1 MKKTFSRKKK
11 AHSSAY
17 PYLAHRFVLI
27 ASLISVITTPSYAF
41 SIESY
46 LFPSGVFSSITPRL
60 PWQEIPERVKIAT
73 EAPNLSNN
81 SSLIN
86 QRSIHEPPLNETTSS
101 KPLGI
106 WKKHQVAIL
115 TGLMLFFALVAFG
128 LAFAL
133 ITLRQKQ
140 KIHRLSY
147 AQEALIKALDIK
159 KSALEDMSQLL
170 KEVNTVDELTG
181 LFNVR
186 YFDETLDKELRRASR
201 HKTPLSLMLISFDNY
216 PSYLRHYGQEKAEEQ
231 LLLLS
236 DLLSALCQRASDILA
251 YIQEAKFAVILPH
264 TSRENALLVCHKI
277 HEALR
282 EQKIP
287 FIASKTGRLTLSIGL
302 SALEGL
308 NQHINPQHMYNT
320 SEMLRLSAEKA
331 GGNRTRSDCIR
342 LNTEQSLLLNM

>member
-1 MKKTFSRKKK
+1 MKKTFSHKKNS
-11 AHSSAY
+11 HPSAY
-17 PYLAHRFVLI
+17 SCLAHHFVLI
-27 ASLISVITTPSYAF
+27 ASLITGFTTPSYAF
-41 SIESY
+41 STEGY
-46 LFPSGVFSSITPRL
+46 FFSAKDFLSFSDGHRH
-60 PWQEIPERVKIAT
+60 ERQGELKTAVGSD
-73 EAPNLSNN
+73 APNFLKST
-81 SSLIN
+81 SVIN
-86 QRSIHEPPLNETTSS
+86 QEPS
-101 KPLGI
+101 KGRTKDDSPSL
-106 WKKHQVAIL
+106 WERNQVSIL
-115 TGLMLFFALVAFG
+115 TGLVLFLALVTFV

-133 ITLRQKQ
+133 VTLRQKQ

-147 AQEALIKALDIK
+147 AQEALIKALEVK
-159 KSALEDMSQLL
+159 KAALEEMDQLL

-201 HKTPLSLMLISFDNY
+201 HQTPLSLLLISFDNY
-216 PSYLRHYGQEKAEEQ
+216 PCYLRHYGHEKTEEQ
-231 LLLLS
+231 LLFLS
-236 DLLSALCQRASDILA
+236 DLLNTLCQRASDILA
-251 YIQEAKFAVILPH
+251 YIQEAKFAIILPH
-264 TSRENALLVCHKI
+264 TSRENALSVCHKI

-282 EQKIP
+282 EQKVP

-342 LNTEQSLLLNM
+342 LNTEQSLLLDM